1 MLNLFKENIKITND
15 NIILAT
21 PLILFMW
28 LSSLYISFSKGAV
41 NSLPLLILTGITT
54 LFMTSAFLAGWFY
67 MVKKAVQLS
76 KQVFVLDTDKAK
88 ATLNLIKTIPTGIG
102 KYFLSFVGQIIF
114 SMVIFVITGII
125 TYKLGMLLI
134 GDVGIDPVQLKS
146 VLSSSTEVRTFLDT
160 LTIDQLIKLNN
171 WNLLLMLTTGILSF
185 LLMLWIPEILF
196 QTKNPFTA
204 LFKSIAKIFKKPMKS
219 IKLFLFITVLN
230 FGISFVSTFSM
241 LNPFIYFVM
250 MVMYFYFLVYLVVL
264 IFTYYDREFTEQ

>member
-21 PLILFMW
+21 PLIVFMW
-28 LSSLYISFSKGAV
+28 LSSLYISYSKGAV
-41 NSLPLLILTGITT
+41 NSLPLLILTGVTT

-67 MVKKAVQLS
+67 MVKKAIQLS

-114 SMVIFVITGII
+114 SMLIFIITGLI
-125 TYKLGMLLI
+125 TFKLGMILI
-134 GDVGIDPVQLKS
+134 GNVGIDPMQLKS
-146 VLSSSTEVRTFLDT
+146 VLSSSIDVRAFLDT

-196 QTKNPFTA
+196 QTKNPLTA
-204 LFKSIAKIFKKPMKS
+204 LFKSIGKIFKKPMKS
-219 IKLFLFITVLN
+219 IKLFLFITILN
-230 FGISFVSTFSM
+230 FVISFVNTFSM

-250 MVMYFYFLVYLVVL
+250 MVMYFYFLVYLVML